1 MEAGCRET
9 LLPARLIHSDR
20 LPLHLRPTT
29 GPIFREQV
37 TMGIMSD
44 DSKQFEYLAIG
55 GEVPHHG
62 VLPQRAVEQYLS
74 IQQYLT

>member
-1 MEAGCRET
+1 
-9 LLPARLIHSDR
+9 
-20 LPLHLRPTT
+20 
-29 GPIFREQV
+29 
-37 TMGIMSD
+37 MGIMSD

-62 VLPQRAVEQYLS
+62 VLPQRAVEQYRS